1 MDNKR
6 ILGSLSLHPKGFGFL
21 NYEMEGKVET
31 GSAFVAPPD
40 LNPFLEGDLVSAEV
54 RQAKD
59 GRFSAHNLELE
70 KRTRTDLFGQVVRHK
85 EKLFVQTDREV
96 CNTDWPLEGEAKPGD
111 YVLGRI
117 EGKRVRVS
125 RILPP
130 DADIPLERLVH
141 RFELRSSFDEA
152 TRLQIEDILKKPHLL
167 GSRKDLRDIPTV
179 TIDSASTKD
188 IDDAVSVL
196 PADTDGAMRL
206 LVSIADPVAFI
217 EEDSPLDLETR
228 LRGTSTYLVDRVLPM
243 LPDELSSGHLSLHP
257 KVDRCCLTAE
267 LRIDHEGEILS
278 TDVYESLINSRTRI
292 TYKELAGWL
301 DFGDMTEAL
310 ELIEFTLPWLRT
322 ASARLS
328 VARKRRG
335 GVNMSGSKMAEVK
348 LDDQGRVC
356 GTSPSG
362 TTSAH
367 MLIERFMVAA
377 NEAVAKWLVDR
388 GLPGTFRVHPE
399 PDEAEVEI
407 LADSCR
413 EFGYEPGFGRRLTPG
428 SLSAFDNQIRGDV
441 AEPAIRSVLRG
452 VLKRAH
458 YTVHPNLH
466 LGLGAPLYL
475 HFTSP
480 LRRYADFAV
489 HRLIKSYLA
498 GQRTF
503 EVEDPEV
510 ERVAQ
515 HLNERAKQAA
525 KAESL
530 RRRMLMA
537 EYMTKHIGE
546 EYNAYITRILP
557 FGMVA
562 QLSGSLV
569 EGLIPTES
577 LPGGPWA
584 STNISLESPQRS
596 FTLGHRVRVKVI
608 STDPEL
614 GQIEYALLET

>member
-1 MDNKR
+1 MNSKR
-6 ILGSLSLHPKGFGFL
+6 VTGIVSLHPKGFGFL
-21 NYEMEGKVET
+21 NYEVEGQDEA
-31 GSAFVAPPD
+31 GSAFIAPPD
-40 LNPFLEGDLVSAEV
+40 LNPFMEGDQIAAEI
-54 RQAKD
+54 REAKD
-59 GRFSAHNLELE
+59 GRFSAHNLSLE
-70 KRTRTDLFGQVVRHK
+70 KRTRAELFGQVTQHK
-85 EKLFVQTDREV
+85 DRLFLKTDREI
-96 CNTDWPLEGEAKPGD
+96 CNTDWPIEGEAKAGD
-111 YVLGRI
+111 YVIGRV
-117 EGKRVRVS
+117 EGRRVKVS
-125 RILPP
+125 RILGP
-130 DADIPLERLVH
+130 DADIPLERLIH
-141 RFELRSSFDEA
+141 RFELRSSFDES
-152 TRLQIEDILKKPHLL
+152 TREQIQEILKTPHQL

-196 PADTDGAMRL
+196 PADSDGALRL
-206 LVSIADPVAFI
+206 LVSIADPAAFI
-217 EEDSPLDLETR
+217 EEDSPLDRETQT
-228 LRGTSTYLVDRVLPM
+228 RGTSTYLVDRVLPM

-257 KVDRCCLTAE
+257 GVDRCCLTAE

-292 TYKELAGWL
+292 TYDELAGWL
-301 DFGDMTEAL
+301 DYGDMTAPL

-348 LDDQGRVC
+348 LDETGRVC

-399 PDEAEVEI
+399 PDEEEVGI

-428 SLSAFDNQIRGDV
+428 SLAAFDNQIVGDV

-498 GQRTF
+498 GRRTF
-503 EVEDPEV
+503 DVDDSEVEK
-510 ERVAQ
+510 VAQ
-515 HLNERAKQAA
+515 HLNERAAQAA

-537 EYMTKHIGE
+537 EYMTNHIGE
-546 EYNAYITRILP
+546 EFKAYITRILP

-569 EGLIPTES
+569 EGLVPTES
-577 LPGGPWA
+577 LSGGPWT
-584 STNISLESPQRS
+584 STNISLQSPEQS
-596 FTLGHRVRVKVI
+596 FTLGHRVKVKVI

-614 GQIEYALLET
+614 GQIEYALLAE